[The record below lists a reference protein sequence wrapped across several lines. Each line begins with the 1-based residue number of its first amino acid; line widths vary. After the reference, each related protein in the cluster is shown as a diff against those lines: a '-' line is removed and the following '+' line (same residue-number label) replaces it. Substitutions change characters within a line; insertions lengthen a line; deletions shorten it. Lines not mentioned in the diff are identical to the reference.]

1 MLSVTVEGHT
11 DNTGS
16 EAYNQGL
23 SQRRA
28 DAGRQHLVD
37 GGIPAS
43 LITAKGM
50 GEGSPVDTN
59 DTAEGRHNNRR
70 VVIRAT
76 R

>member
-1 MLSVTVEGHT
+1 MEGHT

-16 EAYNQGL
+16 DAYNQGL

-28 DAGRQHLVD
+28 DAARQHLVD
-37 GGIPAS
+37 AGLPAS
-43 LITAKGM
+43 IVTAKGM
-50 GEGSPVDTN
+50 GEGSPVDSN

-70 VVIRAT
+70 VVIPAT

>member
-1 MLSVTVEGHT
+1 L
-11 DNTGS
+11 
-16 EAYNQGL
+16 
-23 SQRRA
+23 
-28 DAGRQHLVD
+28 
-37 GGIPAS
+37 PAS
-43 LITAKGM
+43 IITAKGM